1 VKVIDEPFVITNPSV
16 SVVLDHPYF
25 QNGLLDIPIVD
36 TPDQAGLFQDG
47 LFQYDAQID
56 AWRLLKFNTHP
67 VRQGLI
73 QNVEIII
80 TDTFPVQVFLKV
92 SSPDIAC
99 NTPGRISKRFYDLS
113 DFSATAVSSFNII
126 IDFIPPPPDAICA
139 AVVVPYEKIVPL
151 QVYGLPAGTY
161 EYIVNGEHTGTFDL
175 TNDNKL

>member
-1 VKVIDEPFVITNPSV
+1 MFILRIMIFVSLTLFSSLLAFSQEIARNNEVKVIDEPFVITNPSV

-99 NTPGRISKRFYDLS
+99 NTPGRISKRFYDYQISPPLRYQVLTSLS
-113 DFSATAVSSFNII
+113 ILF
-126 IDFIPPPPDAICA
+126 
-139 AVVVPYEKIVPL
+139 PL
-151 QVYGLPAGTY
+151 RQMQSVLQ
-161 EYIVNGEHTGTFDL
+161 
-175 TNDNKL
+175 